1 MRLPLERGPLSAA
14 VVTALALGRAV
25 DGPALVTSLD
35 RLPEGHDTVLDDDLQ
50 LALWVL
56 YELHYRG
63 FDEVDDAREWDPDL
77 LQVRAALERRFELD
91 LRTRT
96 RPDVVAACDAATDVF
111 EQVEALV
118 ERVDGPSLARFVQR
132 EATHEQL
139 LELMM
144 VRSLYHLKES
154 DPTSFTLPRVDG
166 RTKAALAELQYDEY
180 GGGRPDRLHA
190 GLFAEALRGCGLDA
204 TYGAYLDLTPAHTLA
219 VNNAMSLFGLHR
231 RLRGASLGHLGAF
244 EMTSSLP
251 CRRYAQ
257 GIRRLGL
264 PEVVAEYY
272 DEHVEADAV
281 HEQVAL
287 RDICGQLVDDE
298 PALHEDVLFGAATC
312 LRLEEVSATETLRRW
327 RAGRS
332 ALLGVEQQ
340 EAV

>member
-1 MRLPLERGPLSAA
+1 MRLPLGRGPVSAA
-14 VVTALALGRAV
+14 VVATLTPGGATDGRASV
-25 DGPALVTSLD
+25 ALVD
-35 RLPEGHDTVLDDDLQ
+35 RLPDDHETVLDDDLQ

-77 LQVRAALERRFELD
+77 LRLRAALESRFELD
-91 LRTRT
+91 LRRRT
-96 RPDVVAACDAATDVF
+96 REDVAAALDAAAEVF
-111 EQVEALV
+111 EQVETLV
-118 ERVDGPSLARFVQR
+118 ERVDGPSVARFVQR
-132 EATHEQL
+132 EATHEQF

-144 VRSLYHLKES
+144 TRSLYHLKES
-154 DPTSFTLPRVDG
+154 DPTSFTLPRVHG
-166 RTKAALAELQYDEY
+166 PAKAALAELQYDEY

-190 GLFAEALRGCGLDA
+190 DLFAEALRGCGLDA
-204 TYGAYLDLTPAHTLA
+204 AYGAYLDLTPAHTLA

-244 EMTSSLP
+244 ETTSSLP
-251 CRRYAQ
+251 CRRYAR

-264 PEVVAEYY
+264 PEVVAAYY

-287 RDICGQLVDDE
+287 RDICGRLVADE
-298 PALHEDVLFGAATC
+298 PALREDVLFGAAVC
-312 LRLEEVSATETLRRW
+312 LRLEEVSATETLGAW

-332 ALLGVEQQ
+332 ALVGVEHR
-340 EAV
+340 EAM

>member
-1 MRLPLERGPLSAA
+1 MRLPVPRGPVSAA
-14 VVTALALGRAV
+14 VVDALAEDGAV
-25 DGPALVTSLD
+25 DARALVAALD
-35 RLPEGHDTVLDDDLQ
+35 RLPDDHDTVLDDDLQ

-77 LQVRAALERRFELD
+77 LRLRAALESRFELD
-91 LRTRT
+91 LRRRT
-96 RPDVVAACDAATDVF
+96 RADVAAALEAAPDVF
-111 EQVEALV
+111 EQTEALV
-118 ERVDGPSLARFVQR
+118 ARVDGPSVARFVQR
-132 EATHEQL
+132 EATHDQF
-139 LELMM
+139 LEFMM
-144 VRSLYHLKES
+144 AHSLYHLKES

-166 RTKAALAELQYDEY
+166 AAKVALAELQYDEY
-180 GGGRPDRLHA
+180 GGGRPDRLHS

-264 PEVVAEYY
+264 PEVVAAYY

-287 RDICGQLVDDE
+287 RDICGRLVAEE

-312 LRLEEVSATETLRRW
+312 LRLEEVSATETIGAW

-332 ALLGVEQQ
+332 ALVGVEHQ
-340 EAV
+340 EAM

>member
-1 MRLPLERGPLSAA
+1 MRLPLERGPVSTA
-14 VVTALALGRAV
+14 VVGALAGGGAV
-25 DGPALVTSLD
+25 DERPLLAHLD
-35 RLPEGHDTVLDDDLQ
+35 RLPEDHDTVLDDDLQ
-50 LALWVL
+50 LALWTL

-77 LQVRAALERRFELD
+77 LRLRASLESRFEHDLRCRTRADVGAAL
-91 LRTRT
+91 
-96 RPDVVAACDAATDVF
+96 AAAPEVF
-111 EQVEALV
+111 EQVETLAA
-118 ERVDGPSLARFVQR
+118 RVDGPSLARFVQR
-132 EATHEQL
+132 EATHEQF

-144 VRSLYHLKES
+144 ARSLYHLKES

-166 RTKAALAELQYDEY
+166 PAKVALAELQYDEY

-204 TYGAYLDLTPAHTLA
+204 TYGAYVDLTPAHTLA

-264 PEVVAEYY
+264 PEVVADYY

-287 RDICGQLVDDE
+287 RDICGRLVADE
-298 PALHEDVLFGAATC
+298 PALHDDVLFGAATC
-312 LRLEEVSATETLRRW
+312 LRLEEVSATQTLSAW

-332 ALLGVEQQ
+332 ALVGVELR
-340 EAV
+340 EAM

>member
-1 MRLPLERGPLSAA
+1 MRLPLERGPVSAA
-14 VVTALALGRAV
+14 VVAALAKGSAADER
-25 DGPALVTSLD
+25 ALVALVD
-35 RLPEGHDTVLDDDLQ
+35 RLPDDHDTVLDDDLQ

-77 LQVRAALERRFELD
+77 LRLRAALESRFEVD
-91 LRTRT
+91 LRRRT
-96 RPDVVAACDAATDVF
+96 RADVAAALDAGPDVF
-111 EQVEALV
+111 EQVETLV
-118 ERVDGPSLARFVQR
+118 GRVDGPSVARFVQR
-132 EATHEQL
+132 EATPEQF

-144 VRSLYHLKES
+144 ARSLYHLKES
-154 DPTSFTLPRVDG
+154 DPTSFTLPRMDG
-166 RTKAALAELQYDEY
+166 PAKVALAELQYDEY

-190 GLFAEALRGCGLDA
+190 GLFAEALRGCGLDP

-219 VNNAMSLFGLHR
+219 VNNAMSMFGLHR

-264 PEVVAEYY
+264 PEVVAAYY

-287 RDICGQLVDDE
+287 RDICGRLVADE
-298 PALHEDVLFGAATC
+298 PALHDDVLLGAATC
-312 LRLEEVSATETLRRW
+312 LRLEEVSATETLAAW

-332 ALLGVEQQ
+332 ALVGVELR
-340 EAV
+340 EAM

>member
-1 MRLPLERGPLSAA
+1 MRLPLPRGPVSAA
-14 VVTALALGRAV
+14 VVGALAEGTAADVRALAAV
-25 DGPALVTSLD
+25 PDQ
-35 RLPEGHDTVLDDDLQ
+35 LPDDHDTVLDDDLQ

-77 LQVRAALERRFELD
+77 LRLRAALESSFELD
-91 LRTRT
+91 LRRRT
-96 RPDVVAACDAATDVF
+96 RADVVAALGAASDVF
-111 EQVEALV
+111 EQTEALV
-118 ERVDGPSLARFVQR
+118 AGVTGPSVARFVQR
-132 EATHEQL
+132 EATHEQF

-144 VRSLYHLKES
+144 VRSVYHLKES
-154 DPTSFTLPRVDG
+154 DPTSFTLPRIDG
-166 RTKAALAELQYDEY
+166 PAKVALAELQYDEY
-180 GGGRPDRLHA
+180 GGGRPERLHA

-204 TYGAYLDLTPAHTLA
+204 TYGAYLDLAPAHTLA
-219 VNNAMSLFGLHR
+219 VNNAMSMFGLHR

-264 PEVVAEYY
+264 PEVVAAYY

-287 RDICGQLVDDE
+287 RDICGRLVAEE

-312 LRLEEVSATETLRRW
+312 LRLEEVSATETLGAW
-327 RAGRS
+327 CSGRS
-332 ALLGVEQQ
+332 ALVGVSHQ
-340 EAV
+340 EAM

>member
-1 MRLPLERGPLSAA
+1 MRLPLERGPVSAA
-14 VVTALALGRAV
+14 VVAALAEGSAADER
-25 DGPALVTSLD
+25 ALVALVD
-35 RLPEGHDTVLDDDLQ
+35 RLPDDHDTVLDDDLQ

-77 LQVRAALERRFELD
+77 LRLRAALESRFELD
-91 LRTRT
+91 LRRRT
-96 RPDVVAACDAATDVF
+96 RADVAAALDAAPDVF
-111 EQVEALV
+111 EQVETLV
-118 ERVDGPSLARFVQR
+118 ERVDGPSVARFVQR
-132 EATHEQL
+132 EATHEQFR
-139 LELMM
+139 ELMM
-144 VRSLYHLKES
+144 ARSLYHLKES

-166 RTKAALAELQYDEY
+166 PAKVALAELQYDEY

-257 GIRRLGL
+257 GTRRLGL
-264 PEVVAEYY
+264 PDVVAEYY

-287 RDICGQLVDDE
+287 RDICGRLVADE
-298 PALHEDVLFGAATC
+298 PALHDDVLFGAATC
-312 LRLEEVSATETLRRW
+312 LRLEEVSATETLAAW

-332 ALLGVEQQ
+332 ALVGVELR
-340 EAV
+340 EAM

>member
-1 MRLPLERGPLSAA
+1 MRLPVERGPVSAA
-14 VVTALALGRAV
+14 VVAALAEGTDADDR
-25 DGPALVTSLD
+25 ALVTLLD
-35 RLPEGHDTVLDDDLQ
+35 RRPEDHDTVLDDDLQ

-63 FDEVDDAREWDPDL
+63 FDGVDDAREWDPDL
-77 LQVRAALERRFELD
+77 LRLRAALESRFELD

-96 RPDVVAACDAATDVF
+96 RADVVAASDAAAEVF

-118 ERVDGPSLARFVQR
+118 ERIDGPSLARFVQR
-132 EATHEQL
+132 AATHEQF

-144 VRSLYHLKES
+144 ARSLYHLKES

-166 RTKAALAELQYDEY
+166 PAKVALAELQYDEY

-204 TYGAYLDLTPAHTLA
+204 SYGAYLDLTPAHTLA
-219 VNNAMSLFGLHR
+219 VNNAMSMFGLHR

-287 RDICGQLVDDE
+287 RDICGRLVADE

-312 LRLEEVSATETLRRW
+312 LRLEEVSATETLGHW

-332 ALLGVEQQ
+332 ALVGVEHR
-340 EAV
+340 EAM

>member
-1 MRLPLERGPLSAA
+1 MRLPLERGPVSAA
-14 VVTALALGRAV
+14 VTTALAQG
-25 DGPALVTSLD
+25 DALDDHAIAPVLD
-35 RLPEGHDTVLDDDLQ
+35 ALPEDHDTVLDEDLQ

-63 FDEVDDAREWDPDL
+63 FDEVDDTREWDPDL
-77 LQVRAALERRFELD
+77 LRLRAGLERPFERD
-91 LRTRT
+91 LRRRT
-96 RPDVVAACDAATDVF
+96 RADVTAASEAAADVF
-111 EQVEALV
+111 EQVEALAA
-118 ERVDGPSLARFVQR
+118 RVDGPSLARFVQR
-132 EATHEQL
+132 EATHEQF

-166 RTKAALAELQYDEY
+166 PAKAALAELQYDEY

-190 GLFAEALRGCGLDA
+190 TLFADALRDCGLDA
-204 TYGAYLDLTPAHTLA
+204 TYGAYVDLAPAHTFA

-287 RDICGQLVDDE
+287 RDICARLVADE
-298 PALHEDVLFGAATC
+298 PALLDDVLFGAATC
-312 LRLEEVSATETLRRW
+312 LRLEEVAATETLAAW
-327 RAGRS
+327 RSGGS
-332 ALLGVEQQ
+332 ALVGVEQQ

>member
-1 MRLPLERGPLSAA
+1 MRLPLERGPVSAA
-14 VVTALALGRAV
+14 VLAALAEGSPPDGHALAL
-25 DGPALVTSLD
+25 LD
-35 RLPEGHDTVLDDDLQ
+35 RLPADHDTVLDADLQ

-77 LQVRAALERRFELD
+77 LRVRAVLESRFERD
-91 LRTRT
+91 LRTRC
-96 RPDVVAACDAATDVF
+96 REDVTAALDAATDVF

-118 ERVDGPSLARFVQR
+118 ARVEGPSVARFVQR
-132 EATHEQL
+132 EATLEQF

-144 VRSLYHLKES
+144 ARSLYHLKES

-166 RTKAALAELQYDEY
+166 PAKAALAELQYDEY
-180 GGGRPDRLHA
+180 GGGRPERLHA

-287 RDICGQLVDDE
+287 RDICGGVVADE
-298 PALHEDVLFGAATC
+298 PALLEDVLFGAATC
-312 LRLEEVSATETLRRW
+312 LRLEEVSATATLDAW

-332 ALLGVEQQ
+332 ALVGVVHQ

>member
-1 MRLPLERGPLSAA
+1 MRLPLERGPVSAA
-14 VVTALALGRAV
+14 VVAALAEGSAADER
-25 DGPALVTSLD
+25 ALVALVD
-35 RLPEGHDTVLDDDLQ
+35 RLPDDHDTVLDDDLQ

-77 LQVRAALERRFELD
+77 LRLRAALESRFELD
-91 LRTRT
+91 LRRRT
-96 RPDVVAACDAATDVF
+96 RADVAAALDAAPDVF
-111 EQVEALV
+111 EQVETLV

-132 EATHEQL
+132 EATHEQF

-144 VRSLYHLKES
+144 ARSLYHLKES
-154 DPTSFTLPRVDG
+154 DPTSFTLPRVHG
-166 RTKAALAELQYDEY
+166 PAKAALAELQYDEY
-180 GGGRPDRLHA
+180 GGGRPERLHA
-190 GLFAEALRGCGLDA
+190 DLFAEALRGCDLDA
-204 TYGAYLDLTPAHTLA
+204 SYGAYLDLTPAHTLA

-264 PEVVAEYY
+264 PEVVADYY

-287 RDICGQLVDDE
+287 RDICGRVVADE
-298 PALHEDVLFGAATC
+298 PALLEDVLLGAATC
-312 LRLEEVSATETLRRW
+312 LRLEEVSATATLDAW

-332 ALLGVEQQ
+332 ALVGVVHQ